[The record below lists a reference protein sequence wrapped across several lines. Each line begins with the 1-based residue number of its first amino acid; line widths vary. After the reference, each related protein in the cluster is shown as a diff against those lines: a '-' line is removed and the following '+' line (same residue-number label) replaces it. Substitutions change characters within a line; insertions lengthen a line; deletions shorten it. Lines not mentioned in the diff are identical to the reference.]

1 MPFHAFVGILANCLL
16 YCVRYDDTE
25 IWTNTQNTSHRI
37 ISVNI
42 KHIPYV
48 TSPLMFLSREGRKLP
63 CEKLA
68 IIYRK
73 PSERQAQAD
82 EQDDG
87 NGGVISGSPVNQR
100 IRKISRSISIENNLM
115 QQINLLAVVPAL

>member
-1 MPFHAFVGILANCLL
+1 
-16 YCVRYDDTE
+16 
-25 IWTNTQNTSHRI
+25 
-37 ISVNI
+37 
-42 KHIPYV
+42 
-48 TSPLMFLSREGRKLP
+48 MFLNSEGRKLP

-73 PSERQAQAD
+73 PSERQTQAE

-115 QQINLLAVVPAL
+115 QQINLLAVVPALWKNKSKCIYLLTTWLLISN